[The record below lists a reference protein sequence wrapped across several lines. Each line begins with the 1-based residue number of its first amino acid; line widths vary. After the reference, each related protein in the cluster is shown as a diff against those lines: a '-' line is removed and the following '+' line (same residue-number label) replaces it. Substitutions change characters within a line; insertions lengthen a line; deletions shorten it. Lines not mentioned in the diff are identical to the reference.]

1 MIINIITLG
10 CSKNLVDSEYLLR
23 QFRTN
28 GHTVYH
34 DAAEIEAD
42 AVILNTCGFIL
53 DAKQESIENILYY
66 TDLKKAGR
74 VGKVFVMGC
83 LSERYRE
90 ELERE
95 IPEVDGFFGV
105 WDHKEITEALDSRYY
120 PELSNDRYITTPS
133 HYAFLK
139 ISEGCNRR
147 CSFCAI
153 PGIRGNQRSKS
164 ADDLVEEALNLAGRG
179 VKELILIAQD
189 LTGYGTDIY
198 GENRLAFLLASL
210 LEVEGIEWIRLH
222 YAYPT
227 GFPEEVI
234 RLMANE
240 SRICNYIDIPIQH
253 ISDRILSSMRR
264 GHDRR
269 HLETLLNRFRK
280 ENPGIAVRSTVM
292 VGYPG
297 ETAQEFQELLE
308 FVRAF
313 RFDRLGVFPYSHEED
328 TPAGRELKDDVPM
341 SVKQQRAEQLMDVQ
355 QAISLELNEHKIGK
369 TFTVLI
375 DREEDDFFIGRT
387 EHDSPDVDNEV
398 LVSKAPGIGVGEF
411 CSVRITSAAE
421 FDLFGE
427 PTRESTP
434 AGC

>member
-1 MIINIITLG
+1 
-10 CSKNLVDSEYLLR
+10 VDSEYLLR